1 MSDKPDT
8 NDDQERPER
17 PGDSRPE
24 SRPDAGRTRPAAEKA
39 PPKPTSAGGGRTIGG
54 LASILA
60 LLSVGLSAYL
70 FWLNEKAERARV
82 DLPDFES
89 MVSDLESRLGSEINE
104 RTQSV
109 EQATQASVQQIDD
122 ELRQIGNQIAGLER
136 VQSENIAVV
145 RGRLD
150 TLERRFDVVEGSVSA
165 LARNRADA
173 GEGVKL
179 TEAEFMLRLAR
190 QRLELFE
197 DADGAMRALELA
209 LGLVRALN
217 DPVYASVRQT
227 IEQEIAALRAVEV
240 PDRSAIAGRLRG
252 LGDQVFAWPFQEV
265 RVTTRETDN
274 LLAPEADDP
283 DWLAK
288 ARSVMADV
296 ITIHGPEEQVELATL
311 SEQRVIR
318 ENIRLNLEIARL
330 AAIRPDPTLYTSSL
344 EAVEEKIRRNF
355 DLEDERVTQALAII
369 EDAAGQAIEP
379 DYPSLGK
386 ALRQLRNLSAAV
398 ELSEEEAQ

>member
-60 LLSVGLSAYL
+60 LLSGGLSAYL